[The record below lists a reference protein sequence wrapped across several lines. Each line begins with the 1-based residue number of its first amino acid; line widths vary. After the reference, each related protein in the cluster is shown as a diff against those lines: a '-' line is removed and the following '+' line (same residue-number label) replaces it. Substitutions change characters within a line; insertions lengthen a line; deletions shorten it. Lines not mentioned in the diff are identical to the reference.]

1 MNVLFRVDSSSKIGL
16 GHVMRCLV
24 LAEQYKEDNVV
35 FAAQDLKGNANR
47 EIIDKGYKLITLND
61 GSVDELIQRIYELNI
76 DMVVFDHY
84 GINSDFE
91 KAIKDPSGV
100 KILSFDD
107 IYEKHYCDILLNHNI
122 YADAGKYKGLVPDF
136 CEIRCGEKYTLVRDE
151 FKKIEIKKNLSNR
164 GKLVVF
170 VCLGGADAN
179 NISLPVLEILSDFD
193 DIISNLAITSS
204 NKNIDQLLDFSRR
217 HKDINICINY
227 NVAELMSNSDIAIIT
242 PSVIVHEAM
251 TAKLPFIAIMTA
263 DNQKIMYQYLRENN
277 YPAFRQD
284 ELNELQM
291 EIKKHVQR

>member
-35 FAAQDLKGNANR
+35 FATQDLKGNANQK
-47 EIIDKGYKLITLND
+47 IIDKGYKLITLND
-61 GSVDELIQRIYELNI
+61 GSVDELIQRINELNI

-91 KAIKDPSGV
+91 KAVKGDSGV

-107 IYEKHYCDILLNHNI
+107 VYEKHYCDILLNHNI
-122 YADAGKYKGLVPDF
+122 YADAGKYKDLVPDF
-136 CEIRCGEKYTLVRDE
+136 CEIRCGKKYTLVRDE
-151 FKKIEIKKNLSNR
+151 FKKIEIKKNPSNK

-193 DIISNLAITSS
+193 NIIVNLATTSS
-204 NKNIDQLLDFSRR
+204 NKNIDQLLGFS
-217 HKDINICINY
+217 KQYEDINICIDC
-227 NVAELMSNSDIAIIT
+227 NVAELMSNSNFSIIT
-242 PSVIVHEAM
+242 PSVIVHEAIIV
-251 TAKLPFIAIMTA
+251 KLPFIAILTA
-263 DNQKIMYQYLRENN
+263 DNQEMMYQYLCENN
-277 YPAFRQD
+277 YPVFRQD
-284 ELNELQM
+284 ELNELRM
-291 EIKKHVQR
+291 EIKNYV

>member
-35 FAAQDLKGNANR
+35 FATQDLKGNANQK
-47 EIIDKGYKLITLND
+47 IIDKGYKLITLND
-61 GSVDELIQRIYELNI
+61 GSVDELIQRINELNI

-91 KAIKDPSGV
+91 KAVKDPSGV

-107 IYEKHYCDILLNHNI
+107 IYEKHYCDILLNHNV
-122 YADAGKYKGLVPDF
+122 YADVSKYKDLVPDF
-136 CEIRCGEKYTLVRDE
+136 CEVRCGEKYTLVRDE
-151 FKKIEIKKNLSNR
+151 FKKIKIKKKSAD
-164 GKLVVF
+164 KDKTVIF
-170 VCLGGADAN
+170 ICLGGSDAK
-179 NISLPVLEILSDFD
+179 NIGLLVLEILSDFD

-204 NKNIDQLLDFSRR
+204 NKNIDQLLDFSKQ
-217 HKDINICINY
+217 HKDINICINC
-227 NVAELMSNSDIAIIT
+227 NVAELMSSSDIAIIT

-251 TAKLPFIAIMTA
+251 TVKLPFIAIMTA
-263 DNQKIMYQYLRENN
+263 DNQKMMYQYLYQNH

>member
-1 MNVLFRVDSSSKIGL
+1 MNILFRVDSSSKIGL

-24 LAEQYKEDNVV
+24 LAEQYKKDNIV
-35 FAAQDLKGNANR
+35 FATQNLEGNATQK
-47 EIIDKGYKLITLND
+47 IIDEGYKLIVLDD
-61 GSVDELIQRIYELNI
+61 GSVNQLIQKIDELNV
-76 DMVVFDHY
+76 DMVIFDHY
-84 GINSDFE
+84 GINYNFE
-91 KAIKDPSGV
+91 RAIKEGSGV

-122 YADAGKYKGLVPDF
+122 YADAGKYKSLVPDF
-136 CEIRCGEKYTLVRDE
+136 CEVRCGEKYTLVRDE
-151 FKKIEIKKNLSNR
+151 FKKIKIKK
-164 GKLVVF
+164 KLADKDKTVIF
-170 VCLGGADAN
+170 ICLGGSDAK
-179 NISLPVLEILSDFD
+179 NIGLLVLEILSDFD

-204 NKNIDQLLDFSRR
+204 NKNIDQLLDFSKQ
-217 HKDINICINY
+217 HKDINICINC

-251 TAKLPFIAIMTA
+251 TVKLPFIAIMTA

>member
-35 FAAQDLKGNANR
+35 FATQDLKGNANQK
-47 EIIDKGYKLITLND
+47 IIDKGYKLITLND
-61 GSVDELIQRIYELNI
+61 GSVDELIQRINELNI

-91 KAIKDPSGV
+91 KAVKGDSGV

-107 IYEKHYCDILLNHNI
+107 VYEKHYCDILLNHNI
-122 YADAGKYKGLVPDF
+122 YADAGKYKDLVPDF
-136 CEIRCGEKYTLVRDE
+136 CEIRCGKKYTLVRDE
-151 FKKIEIKKNLSNR
+151 FKKIEIKKNPSNK

-193 DIISNLAITSS
+193 NIIVNLATTSS
-204 NKNIDQLLDFSRR
+204 NKNIEKLLGFS
-217 HKDINICINY
+217 KQYEDINICIDC
-227 NVAELMSNSDIAIIT
+227 NVAELMSNSNFSIIT
-242 PSVIVHEAM
+242 PSVIVHEAIIV
-251 TAKLPFIAIMTA
+251 KLPFIAILTA
-263 DNQKIMYQYLRENN
+263 DNQEMMYQYLCENN
-277 YPAFRQD
+277 YPVFRQD
-284 ELNELQM
+284 ELNELRM
-291 EIKKHVQR
+291 EIKNYV

>member
-35 FAAQDLKGNANR
+35 FAAQDLKGNANQK
-47 EIIDKGYKLITLND
+47 IIDKGYKLITLND
-61 GSVDELIQRIYELNI
+61 GSVDELIQKIDELNI

-84 GINSDFE
+84 GINDDFE
-91 KAIKDPSGV
+91 KAVKNGSGV

-107 IYEKHYCDILLNHNI
+107 TYEKHYCDILLNHNI
-122 YADAGKYKGLVPDF
+122 YADISKYKNLVPDF
-136 CEIRCGEKYTLVRDE
+136 CEVRCGEKYTLVRDE
-151 FKKIEIKKNLSNR
+151 FKKIKIKKKSAD
-164 GKLVVF
+164 KDKTAVF
-170 VCLGGADAN
+170 ICLGGADAK
-179 NISLPVLEILSDFD
+179 NIGLLVLEILSDFD